1 MLEWLGLIPLLGL
14 TGNWRGYRMGGKA
27 IGGANMSTDMKKKF
41 EAARAAG
48 NMEQAKALADKAQS
62 VTDAKKEKTGRG
74 VEPTMKMNPET
85 GEMTL
90 DYTGMSKA
98 QIKTFEAKLAK
109 ESAKA
114 QKELDEIG
122 FGETR
127 KMNEMTL
134 PESLKYASEQLKKI
148 SPEAINDLDR
158 RTAKAM
164 GQYIDS
170 QNRLIDVLLDETGT
184 PLVRPQLTAPAAK
197 NLKALSGDAPKP
209 SKPISQMGFL
219 EASAETAK
227 KLNEFQQRRQAS
239 QAGLNK
245 AFTDAVRAGD
255 AVVQTIL
262 DESKALPGSKKQPK
276 AKQIKGGE

>member
-1 MLEWLGLIPLLGL
+1 MLEWIGFGLLVGL

-27 IGGANMSTDMKKKF
+27 IGGASMSTDMKKKF
-41 EAARAAG
+41 EAARASG
-48 NMEQAKALADKAQS
+48 NMDQAKAIADKAQAS
-62 VTDAKKEKTGRG
+62 NDARKEKSGKSQG

-98 QIKTFEAKLAK
+98 QIKAFETKLAK

-114 QKELDEIG
+114 QRELDGLG

-127 KMNEMTL
+127 KMNDMTL
-134 PESLKYASEQLKKI
+134 PESLEYAKQQLKKI

-158 RTAKAM
+158 RTARAM

-197 NLKALSGDAPKP
+197 NLKALSGTAQKP
-209 SKPISQMGFL
+209 SKPVSEMGFL

-239 QAGLNK
+239 QTGLNN

-255 AVVQTIL
+255 AVVRTIL
-262 DESKALPGSKKQPK
+262 NESKALPNQPK
-276 AKQIKGGE
+276 TKKLKGGD